1 MRLLLDSCT
10 FLWLIWDE
18 PELSQEARARIADP
32 RNEVYLSSISV
43 WEILLKHQGGRLA
56 LSKRIDPER
65 FYIEQREAHR
75 VIPLPLDEEAVAQ
88 MIKLPPLHRD
98 PFDRMLICQA
108 IAHGLVVCTPDR
120 AIQQYPVRTLW

>member
-18 PELSQEARARIADP
+18 PELSEKARIHIADP
-32 RNEVYLSSISV
+32 HNEVYLSSISV
-43 WEILLKHQGGRLA
+43 WEILLKHQAGRLA
-56 LSKRIDPER
+56 LFKPVDPER

-75 VIPLPLDEEAVAQ
+75 IAPLPLTEEAVAQ
-88 MIKLPPLHRD
+88 MVKLPPLHRD
-98 PFDRMLICQA
+98 SFDRMLVCQA

>member
-1 MRLLLDSCT
+1 VKLLLDSCT

-18 PELSQEARARIADP
+18 PELSHEARLRIADP
-32 RNEVYLSSISV
+32 RNEVYLSAISL
-43 WEILLKHQGGRLA
+43 WEILLKHQAGRLA
-56 LSKRIDPER
+56 LPKPIDPER

-75 VIPLPLDEEAVAQ
+75 IAPLPLAEEAVVQ
-88 MIKLPPLHRD
+88 MVKLPALHRD

>member
-1 MRLLLDSCT
+1 MKLLLDSCT

-18 PELSQEARARIADP
+18 PELSHEARLRIADP
-32 RNEVYLSSISV
+32 RNEVYLSAISL
-43 WEILLKHQGGRLA
+43 WEILLKHQAGRLA
-56 LSKRIDPER
+56 LPKPIDPER

-75 VIPLPLDEEAVAQ
+75 IAPLPLAEEAVVQ
-88 MIKLPPLHRD
+88 MVKLPALHRD

>member
-18 PELSQEARARIADP
+18 PELSHEARTRIADP
-32 RNEVYLSSISV
+32 RNEVYLSSIAL
-43 WEILLKHQGGRLA
+43 WEILLKHQAGRLTLA
-56 LSKRIDPER
+56 KPIDPAR
-65 FYIEQREAHR
+65 HYIEQREAHR
-75 VIPLPLDEEAVAQ
+75 IAPLPLTEEAVAQ

-98 PFDRMLICQA
+98 PFDRILICQA

-120 AIQQYPVRTLW
+120 AIQQYPVRTVW

>member
-18 PELSQEARARIADP
+18 PELSQEIRAHIADP
-32 RNEVYLSSISV
+32 HNEVYLSSISV
-43 WEILLKHQGGRLA
+43 WEILLKHQAGRLA
-56 LSKRIDPER
+56 LSKPIDPER
-65 FYIEQREAHR
+65 FYIEQREAHH
-75 VIPLPLDEEAVAQ
+75 IAPLPLTEEAVAQ

-108 IAHGLVVCTPDR
+108 IAYGLVVCTPDR